1 METIGK
7 VVCLFYYRGDRDG
20 CSRCVTVEVDSTVV
34 EILGHVSEGFIAEIT
49 LMKRVCSVGLP
60 TRNQEK
66 EIEITRS

>member
-1 METIGK
+1 M
-7 VVCLFYYRGDRDG
+7 
-20 CSRCVTVEVDSTVV
+20 VEVDSTVV

-49 LMKRVCSVGLP
+49 LMKGVCSVGLP